1 MRFETKKAAI
11 VVVDLQKGFLDD
23 DGFVA
28 VQGRDVSAC
37 RAAALRGVTLAEQA
51 RAAGMP
57 VFWLRYSVRPDYAD
71 AGVLIDEIRPNVKR
85 MGGLRSDSP
94 ETALIDAIKL
104 QPQDTVI
111 DKTRYSGFVGTPLEP
126 ALRARGISQLVVC
139 GVTTSMC
146 VESTVRDA
154 GQMDYRV
161 FVARECCGDFD
172 PDRHEAS
179 LKAMEFGFARL
190 VGDNELAAA
199 FARGSAEF

>member
-28 VQGRDVSAC
+28 VQGRDVSTC
-37 RAAALRGVTLAEQA
+37 RAAGLRAVALAEQA

-57 VFWLRYSVRPDYAD
+57 VFWLRYAVRPDYAD
-71 AGVLIDEIRPNVKR
+71 AGVLIDEIRPNVKK

-94 ETALIDAIKL
+94 ETALIDAIKVR
-104 QPQDTVI
+104 PQDTVI
-111 DKTRYSGFVGTPLEP
+111 DKTRYSGFVGTALEP

-154 GQMDYRV
+154 GQLDYRV

-172 PDRHEAS
+172 KDRHEAS
-179 LKAMEFGFARL
+179 LKAMAFGFARV

-199 FARGSAEF
+199 FQRGSAEF